1 MRHYLLLAVFT
12 LASLSMQAQ
21 KLCFAGET
29 AEPKTSQVLKKASA
43 KTVCKE
49 VIKVQ
54 PEGEKTCY
62 YHVSDAY
69 YPTGDYVYKRHYDG
83 GAAYVVD
90 GTDGNVYIKNPIS
103 AFSPGSWIKAEK
115 NGDGALT
122 VKLPQ
127 DIYDGI
133 IEDDNGNEQAVDWEV
148 RLLKLNAEGNSYE
161 PDNARTEMVLNRD
174 EDGTIWM
181 NAGDVIGIVDKAT
194 GEWIGFCDYNT
205 RLEAINEYKVVVP
218 EDINDKA
225 EKCLVIY
232 NYGQKA
238 PMAEPMNVAFYDNE
252 VYINVRQG
260 DPELWMCGKIEGN
273 KVTVPAFEYLGIYND
288 FYGKHLFVA
297 PVTYEQI
304 NDDGAWYNYYTLS
317 NNDIVFDYDP
327 ETRTLTTEDALVIN
341 GGKYS
346 VEYLTEFCEMKVKKY
361 SDKIGSPK
369 DPVISCF
376 FKYFAENDWGMI
388 EFQQAPLTTSDDYL
402 PFGNIFFNI
411 FFDDQLV
418 TFQPG
423 EYIHL
428 KEPMTDIP
436 YIFQEIE
443 KDEDNN
449 ILPDFEVY
457 GNGQA
462 VYYYRDNIE
471 RVGVQTFV
479 YDNGNKLKSNIIYSD
494 GTVVS
499 SVNDI
504 HAFGNAKGTR
514 YYDMQGRSISKP
526 QRGIYIRSNGKQT
539 QKFVVR

>member
-29 AEPKTSQVLKKASA
+29 AEPKTSQALKKASA

-181 NAGDVIGIVDKAT
+181 NAGDVIGVVDKST

-260 DPELWMCGKIEGN
+260 YPELWMCGKIEGN
-273 KVTVPAFEYLGIYND
+273 KVIVPAFEYLGIYND

-388 EFQQAPLTTSDDYL
+388 EFQQAPLTASDDYL

-504 HAFGNAKGTR
+504 HTFGNAKDTR
-514 YYDMQGRSISKP
+514 YYDMQGRNISKP